1 MEKWSAAECRACL
14 LDQKEHVAKR
24 NRCIFL
30 LRAIGGHE
38 AVEALAAALEDP
50 SVLLAHEVGFVLGQ
64 MRDPHA
70 VPFLT
75 AALENEALD
84 PIVRHE
90 SAEALGAIG
99 LPESLPVLERF
110 SADPRVEVA
119 ETCQLAVGRIRWVM
133 EGGER
138 PEAAGGEA
146 AAVSAYDTVDPA
158 PAHAPG
164 QKTVPELRD
173 ILVDEKLPLFE
184 RYRAMFTLR
193 DINTDEAVLALAAG
207 LEDQTSALFRHEIA
221 YVMGQLQSTA
231 AVPALVQTLN
241 RKGEHA
247 MGRHEAAEALGSI
260 GDDVAVEELEK
271 FRADPD
277 HIVKQS
283 CDVALDIAEFW
294 NEGAEEEGE
303 EPAEA

>member
-1 MEKWSAAECRACL
+1 MEKWSAAQCKAVL
-14 LDQKEHVAKR
+14 LDRSEHVAKR

-30 LRAIGGHE
+30 LRAIGGEE

-75 AALENEALD
+75 AAVENEALD

-90 SAEALGAIG
+90 SAEALGAIA
-99 LPESLPVLERF
+99 LPASLPVLDRF
-110 SADPRVEVA
+110 SADPHVEVA
-119 ETCQLAVGRIRWVM
+119 ETCQLAAARIRWL
-133 EGGER
+133 E
-138 PEAAGGEA
+138 AGGDGGQDA
-146 AAVSAYDTVDPA
+146 AAADDDDPKYDTVDPV
-158 PAHAPG
+158 PAHG
-164 QKTVPELRD
+164 KGSKTVSELRAA
-173 ILVDEKLPLFE
+173 LVDESLPLFD
-184 RYRAMFTLR
+184 RYRAMFSLR
-193 DINTDEAVLALAAG
+193 DEGTAEAVLALADG
-207 LEDQTSALFRHEIA
+207 LEDRSSALFRHEIA
-221 YVMGQLQSTA
+221 YVMGQLQSAA
-231 AVPALVQTLN
+231 AVPALVATLR

-247 MGRHEAAEALGSI
+247 MVRHEAAEALGSI
-260 GDDVAVEELEK
+260 GDDTAVEELEK

-294 NEGAEEEGE
+294 TE
-303 EPAEA
+303 